1 MKFDKK
7 MMLLYAVTDRAWVG
21 NQTLYEQVESALKG
35 GVTCVQLREKNQ
47 REEEFLREAIEISSL
62 CKKYNVPFI
71 INDNVG
77 IAIECGATGVHVGQD
92 DCEVSEVRK
101 RVGDKMIVGVSA
113 HNVEEAKKAVASGA
127 DYLGVGAVFSTSTK
141 ADTDVLSFE
150 TVKAISGAVDVPIVA
165 IGGINREN
173 ILKLKGTGV
182 DGAAIVSGIF
192 AAEDIESECKTLL
205 TLSEEMVSS

>member
-1 MKFDKK
+1 MKCDKK
-7 MMLLYAVTDRAWVG
+7 IMLLYAVTDRAWVG
-21 NQTLYEQVESALKG
+21 KQTLYEQVESTLKG

-47 REEEFLREAIEISSL
+47 SEEEFLREAIEISSL

-71 INDNVG
+71 VNDNVK
-77 IAIECGATGVHVGQD
+77 IAIECNATGVHVGQD

-101 RVGDKMIVGVSA
+101 LVGDKMIVGVSA
-113 HNVEEAKKAVASGA
+113 HDVEEAKKAVASGA

-150 TVKAISGAVDVPIVA
+150 TVKAISDAVDVPIVA

-192 AAEDIESECKTLL
+192 ATEDIEAECKTLL
-205 TLSEEMVSS
+205 ALSEEMVSS

>member
-7 MMLLYAVTDRAWVG
+7 TMLLYAVTDRAWVG
-21 NQTLYEQVESALKG
+21 KQTLYEQVESALKG

-47 REEEFLREAIEISSL
+47 SEEEFLREAIEISSL

-71 INDNVG
+71 INDNVK
-77 IAIECGATGVHVGQD
+77 IAIECCATGVHVGQD
-92 DCEVSEVRK
+92 DCEVSDVRK
-101 RVGDKMIVGVSA
+101 LVGDEMIVGVSA
-113 HNVEEAKKAVASGA
+113 HDVEEAKKAVASGA

-141 ADTDVLSFE
+141 AYTNVLSFE

-173 ILKLKGTGV
+173 ILKLKGAGV

-192 AAEDIESECKTLL
+192 SAEDIESECKTLRK
-205 TLSEEMVSS
+205 LSEEIVSS

>member
-1 MKFDKK
+1 MKCDKK

-21 NQTLYEQVESALKG
+21 KQTLYEQVESALKG

-47 REEEFLREAIEISSL
+47 SEEEFLREALEISSL

-71 INDNVG
+71 VNDNVK
-77 IAIECGATGVHVGQD
+77 IAVKCNATGVHVGQD
-92 DCEVSEVRK
+92 DCKVSEVRK
-101 RVGDKMIVGVSA
+101 LVGDKMIVGVSA

-150 TVKAISGAVDVPIVA
+150 TVKAISDAVDVPIVA
-165 IGGINREN
+165 IGGINRDN

-205 TLSEEMVSS
+205 ALSEEMVSS

>member
-7 MMLLYAVTDRAWVG
+7 KMLLYAVTDRAWVG
-21 NQTLYEQVESALKG
+21 KQTLYEQVESALKG

-47 REEEFLREAIEISSL
+47 SEEEFLREAIEISSL

-71 INDNVG
+71 INDNVK
-77 IAIECGATGVHVGQD
+77 IAIECCATGVHVGQD

-101 RVGDKMIVGVSA
+101 RVRDEMIVGVSA

-150 TVKAISGAVDVPIVA
+150 TVKAISSAVDVPVVA
-165 IGGINREN
+165 IGGINRDN

-205 TLSEEMVSS
+205 ALSEEMVSS

>member
-1 MKFDKK
+1 MKCDKK
-7 MMLLYAVTDRAWVG
+7 TMLLYAVTDRAWVG
-21 NQTLYEQVESALKG
+21 KQTLYEQVESALKG

-47 REEEFLREAIEISSL
+47 SEEEFLREAVKISSL

-71 INDNVG
+71 VNDNVK
-77 IAIECGATGVHVGQD
+77 IAIECNATGVHVGQD

-101 RVGDKMIVGVSA
+101 LVGDKMIVGVSA

-150 TVKAISGAVDVPIVA
+150 TVKAISGAADVPVVA

-205 TLSEEMVSS
+205 ALSEEMVSS

>member
-7 MMLLYAVTDRAWVG
+7 KMLLYAVTDRAWVG
-21 NQTLYEQVESALKG
+21 KQTLYEQVESALKG

-47 REEEFLREAIEISSL
+47 SEEEFLREAIEISSL

-71 INDNVG
+71 INDNVK
-77 IAIECGATGVHVGQD
+77 IAIECSATGVHVGQD

-113 HNVEEAKKAVASGA
+113 HNVEEAKKAVVSGA

-205 TLSEEMVSS
+205 ALSEEMVSS

>member
-1 MKFDKK
+1 MKCDKK
-7 MMLLYAVTDRAWVG
+7 IMLLYAVTDRAWVG
-21 NQTLYEQVESALKG
+21 KQTLYEQVESALKG

-47 REEEFLREAIEISSL
+47 SEEEFLREALEISSL
-62 CKKYNVPFI
+62 CKKYDVPFI
-71 INDNVG
+71 VNDNVK
-77 IAIECGATGVHVGQD
+77 IAIECRSTGVHVGQD

-101 RVGDKMIVGVSA
+101 LVGDKMIVGVSA
-113 HNVEEAKKAVASGA
+113 HDVEEAKKAVASGA

-150 TVKAISGAVDVPIVA
+150 TVKVISDAVDVPIVA
-165 IGGINREN
+165 IGGINRDN

-192 AAEDIESECKTLL
+192 SAEDIEAECKTLKA
-205 TLSEEMVSS
+205 LSEEMVSS

>member
-7 MMLLYAVTDRAWVG
+7 TMLLYAVTDRAWVG
-21 NQTLYEQVESALKG
+21 KQTLYEQVESALKG

-47 REEEFLREAIEISSL
+47 SEEEFLREAIEISSL

-71 INDNVG
+71 INDNVK
-77 IAIECGATGVHVGQD
+77 IAIECNATGVHVGQD

-101 RVGDKMIVGVSA
+101 RVGDEMIVGVSA

-141 ADTDVLSFE
+141 ADTDVLSLE
-150 TVKAISGAVDVPIVA
+150 TVKAISGAVDVPVVA

-205 TLSEEMVSS
+205 ALSEEMVSS

>member
-1 MKFDKK
+1 MKCDKK

-21 NQTLYEQVESALKG
+21 KQTLYEQVESALKG

-47 REEEFLREAIEISSL
+47 SEEEFLREAIEISSL

-71 INDNVG
+71 VNDNVK
-77 IAIECGATGVHVGQD
+77 IAIECGATGIHVGQD

-101 RVGDKMIVGVSA
+101 LVGDKMIIGVSA

-141 ADTDVLSFE
+141 ADTNVLSFE
-150 TVKAISGAVDVPIVA
+150 TVKAICDALDVPIVA
-165 IGGINREN
+165 IGGINKEN

-182 DGAAIVSGIF
+182 DGVAIVSGIF
-192 AAEDIESECKTLL
+192 AAEDIEAECKILRM
-205 TLSEEMVSS
+205 LSKEMVSQ